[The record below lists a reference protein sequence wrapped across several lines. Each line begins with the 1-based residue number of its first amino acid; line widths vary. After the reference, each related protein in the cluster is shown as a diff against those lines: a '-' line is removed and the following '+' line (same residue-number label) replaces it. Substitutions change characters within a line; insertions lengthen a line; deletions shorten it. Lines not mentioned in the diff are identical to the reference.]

1 MISIADLIRYRYS
14 RETLIY
20 QPKQSNHEDSI
31 ITNYPVDTPYGKFT
45 CYSFQSVID
54 GTNHIALVYGDC
66 TKDNTMVRVQH
77 ECPLGDLVESKEC
90 NCSIHKKKAL
100 EMIVKNGSGI
110 FISLRGV
117 NDYSTPCSNSLSN
130 DTKTEFHKVIENG
143 LGCQILAALHV
154 KKMIV
159 ISSSSE
165 NRYTGVDGYGL
176 TIVRIE
182 QL

>member
-20 QPKQSNHEDSI
+20 QPKQQNEESI
-31 ITNYPVDTPYGKFT
+31 ITNYPVNTEYGKFT
-45 CYSFQSVID
+45 CYTFQSVID

-66 TKDNTMVRVQH
+66 TNDNTMVRVQH
-77 ECPLGDLVESKEC
+77 ECPLADLVESKEC
-90 NCSIHKKKAL
+90 NCSDHKKKSL
-100 EMIVKNGSGI
+100 QMIVKNGNGV
-110 FISLRGV
+110 FVSLRGV
-117 NDYSTPCSNSLSN
+117 NDYSTACCNSASNNS
-130 DTKTEFHKVIENG
+130 EFHKVIENG

-159 ISSSSE
+159 LSSSSE

-176 TIVRIE
+176 TIVRVE
-182 QL
+182 SL